1 MRQQEK
7 QQQQVPLFLLCLLYC
22 APQVTPLR
30 ILLTNNNGFT
40 DLGMPLLLDALVTA
54 GHDVHVFS
62 PTKRIDGASVALDL
76 PFVNVTQETDQT
88 WLIDGFAATSVLV
101 GLSQMR
107 STGNGGPDLVISGIN
122 NGYSS
127 GSQDWHSGTLG
138 GALTGLSLGIP
149 SLAIF
154 TDSPEVA
161 TETYLA
167 NVAQF
172 VVQLVDTLDDVFSEF
187 PTGVGL
193 KVIYPQNEAPESI
206 PGVVLA
212 GNDNYFFLTYE
223 YVLSETVPN
232 QLEANIVSL
241 NPPDT
246 LDATS
251 DAVLVQEG
259 FITVLPIVADIS
271 VQPSRFNEYF
281 LGGLR
286 ILLETIKP

>member
-1 MRQQEK
+1 MRQQQK
-7 QQQQVPLFLLCLLYC
+7 QQQQVLLFLLCLLSS
-22 APQVTPLR
+22 APLVTSLR

-40 DLGMPLLLDALVTA
+40 DLGMPLLRDALVTA
-54 GHDVHVFS
+54 GHDVHVFA

-76 PFVNVTQETDQT
+76 PFVNVTQESAQT

-101 GLSQMR
+101 GMSQMR
-107 STGNGGPDLVISGIN
+107 STKSGGPDLVISGIN
-122 NGYSS
+122 DGYSS
-127 GSQDWHSGTLG
+127 GSQDLYSGTLG
-138 GALTGLSLGIP
+138 GALTGLSWGIP

-154 TDSPEVA
+154 TDSPEVV
-161 TETYLA
+161 TESYLA

-187 PTGVGL
+187 PPGVGL
-193 KVIYPQNEAPESI
+193 KVVYPQNEAPESI

-212 GNDNYFFLTYE
+212 GNNNYFFLTYE

-232 QLEANIVSL
+232 QLEANLVFL

-246 LDATS
+246 LDTTS

-259 FITVLPIVADIS
+259 FITALPIKADIS
-271 VQPSRFNEYF
+271 VQASRFNENF
-281 LGGLR
+281 LGGLAV
-286 ILLETIKP
+286 LLETIKP